1 VLDREPFAPT
11 LRNRLYSEFVTWSG
25 EAIRFG
31 WRWVCA
37 LGAIGPR
44 SPSARR
50 FGSFGEG
57 SIVCFPAASII
68 NAAAI
73 HIGAGTV
80 VNPGVTMSAGWM
92 PDQPDLAPRVLSIG
106 DRCLIGRGA
115 SIVAHSSI
123 EIGDDVWTGHD
134 VHLTD
139 MNHGYLDVD
148 LPISRQHQPEAPIV
162 VGDGSWLGHGTVVL
176 PGARIGRHVVVGAN
190 SVVIGELPDFSVAV
204 GAPAR
209 VIKQFDPALGW
220 VPVGGARHADA
231 GESAARSAPR

>member
-1 VLDREPFAPT
+1 MLDREPFAPS
-11 LRNRLYSEFVTWSG
+11 LRNRVYSEFVTWSG
-25 EAIRFG
+25 EAIRFS
-31 WRWVCA
+31 WRWVRA

-44 SPSARR
+44 SPAARR

-57 SIVCFPAASII
+57 SIVCFPSASII
-68 NAAAI
+68 NPSAI

-80 VNPGVTMSAGWM
+80 INPDVTLSAGWM
-92 PDQPDLAPRVLSIG
+92 PDQPDLADRVLTIG
-106 DRCLIGRGA
+106 DRCLIGRG
-115 SIVAHSSI
+115 SSVVAHQSI
-123 EIGDDVWTGHD
+123 EIGHDVWTGHH

-139 MNHGYLDVD
+139 MNHGYVDVD
-148 LPISRQHQPEAPIV
+148 LPISKQHQPEAPIV

-209 VIKQFDPALGW
+209 VVKRWEPAQGW
-220 VPVGGARHADA
+220 GAVASP
-231 GESAARSAPR
+231 SAARSGPR